1 MQGKKIS
8 DKMEHFFLDNTI
20 TCLFNKASICAFH
33 SPNQVAVDD
42 FLSLMVGVGGFKLVP
57 LAATVYLLPELFGLG
72 LDILR
77 AHVSSV
83 SLSVHARVLSVSLS
97 VQVMSLVARV
107 AGLVVVHL
115 PSIDER
121 CSLV

>member
-42 FLSLMVGVGGFKLVP
+42 FLPLMVGVGGFKLVL
-57 LAATVYLLPELFGLG
+57 LAATVYLLPELLGLG
-72 LDILR
+72 LDILQ
-77 AHVSSV
+77 AC
-83 SLSVHARVLSVSLS
+83 VLSVSLS
-97 VQVMSLVARV
+97 VRIVSLVARLV
-107 AGLVVVHL
+107 GLVVHV
-115 PSIDER
+115 PSIGAR
-121 CSLV
+121 CSVGLSSP

>member
-1 MQGKKIS
+1 MQGRKIS

-42 FLSLMVGVGGFKLVP
+42 LSLMVGVGGFKLVP

-77 AHVSSV
+77 A
-83 SLSVHARVLSVSLS
+83 RVLSVSLS
-97 VQVMSLVARV
+97 VRVMSLVARV

-115 PSIDER
+115 PSINTR
-121 CSLV
+121 CSFSME

>member
-1 MQGKKIS
+1 MQGRKIS

-42 FLSLMVGVGGFKLVP
+42 FLPLMVGVGGFKLVP

-77 AHVSSV
+77 ARVS
-83 SLSVHARVLSVSLS
+83 SVSLS

-115 PSIDER
+115 PSIGGVQR
-121 CSLV
+121 V